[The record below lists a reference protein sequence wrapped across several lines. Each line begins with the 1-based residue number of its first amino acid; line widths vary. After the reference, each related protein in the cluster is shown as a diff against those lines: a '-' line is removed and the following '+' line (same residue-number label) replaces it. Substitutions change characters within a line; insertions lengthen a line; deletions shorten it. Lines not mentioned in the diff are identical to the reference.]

1 MYVMVKLLNNR
12 LGHRVMLK
20 INASLC
26 TLHDIIYYLRESE
39 YRFKKILFTRM
50 KEATWDV
57 RERLEEEAAKNPDV
71 GVSES

>member
-1 MYVMVKLLNNR
+1 
-12 LGHRVMLK
+12 MLK

-71 GVSES
+71 DVNEL